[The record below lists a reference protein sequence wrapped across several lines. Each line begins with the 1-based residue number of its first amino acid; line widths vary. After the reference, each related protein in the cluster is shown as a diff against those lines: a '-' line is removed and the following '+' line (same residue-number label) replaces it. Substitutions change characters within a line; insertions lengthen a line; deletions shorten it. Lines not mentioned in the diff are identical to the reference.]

1 MTIDDVKALKLFQY
15 DDNHKQDEIEQVKN
29 QNLDYKLKL
38 VNEIEKYMIEMQELF
53 EQGKK
58 DALLD
63 SN

>member
-1 MTIDDVKALKLFQY
+1 MKALKLFQY